1 MKFTVHV
8 SSTDAIPAAR
18 EAVEATMQS
27 GDELEIIVNQPV
39 ARPVE
44 RNERRPAGGT
54 AAGMKGA

>member
-8 SSTDAIPAAR
+8 ASVDEVADARAAI
-18 EAVEATMQS
+18 EATMQS